1 MQQLFTMPSFYA
13 HVLNGI
19 FLFGA
24 LILIYLYWAKL
35 IHLNVYQIIMIFLIL
50 SIAVGVHGLSH
61 LGLEAVYG
69 YNPFEFPQAL

>member
-1 MQQLFTMPSFYA
+1 MHHLFILPSFYA
-13 HVLNGI
+13 HILNGI
-19 FLFGA
+19 FLLGA

-69 YNPFEFPQAL
+69 YNPFGFPKSL

>member
-1 MQQLFTMPSFYA
+1 MHHLFILPSFYA
-13 HVLNGI
+13 HILNGI
-19 FLFGA
+19 FIFGA
-24 LILIYLYWAKL
+24 VILIYLYWAKL

-69 YNPFEFPQAL
+69 YNPFGFPKSL

>member
-1 MQQLFTMPSFYA
+1 MHQLFAMPSFYA
-13 HVLNGI
+13 HILNGI
-19 FLFGA
+19 ILFFVF
-24 LILIYLYWAKL
+24 ILIYLYWAKL

-69 YNPFEFPQAL
+69 YNPFELSDAL

>member
-1 MQQLFTMPSFYA
+1 MQQLFAIPSFYA

-19 FLFGA
+19 FLFVA
-24 LILIYLYWAKL
+24 LILIYLYWTKL

-69 YNPFEFPQAL
+69 YNPFGFPKSL